1 MIDLHYPVESPVIG
15 SPFGMRWHKIHK
27 RYQLHKGIDFANTG
41 PILAAY
47 NGVVRKIGYWG
58 HKTRGYGHYIY
69 ISHGGGLQTLYAHMA
84 YRSPLKVGDRV
95 MALQQVGTVG
105 STGASTGPHCH
116 FETILNWKRVD
127 PMPYLTKT
135 KQKVRV
141 TGRYDKQTKKAWQV
155 FLTERGFYSGQ
166 IDGDIGPK
174 SILGIQKSISS
185 LRADYVYN
193 VPQPVLKPGV
203 LDENTRKGVQRAL
216 GVEPDGDW
224 GRITMTKLQN
234 ALNAGA
240 YSGAK

>member
-41 PILAAY
+41 PIHAAY

-135 KQKVRV
+135 KR
-141 TGRYDKQTKKAWQV
+141 RSA
-155 FLTERGFYSGQ
+155 
-166 IDGDIGPK
+166 
-174 SILGIQKSISS
+174 
-185 LRADYVYN
+185 LRAGMTSRRRR
-193 VPQPVLKPGV
+193 PGKCF
-203 LDENTRKGVQRAL
+203 LPSAASTPAR
-216 GVEPDGDW
+216 
-224 GRITMTKLQN
+224 
-234 ALNAGA
+234 
-240 YSGAK
+240 